1 MHDTLDVSP
10 RLRSAPRAWSEEWK
24 DRSFRLELLLT
35 PVALVAVLA
44 VLARFLSW
52 VERRPGVILPDPIL
66 SAIAPRDLTWI
77 TFALVYASI
86 LTTVVLLVPRPRRL
100 LLGMQ
105 AYVLMMLLRMA
116 VMSVTPL
123 AAPPGMLA
131 LEDPFVQIL
140 GTGQVLT
147 KDLFFSGHTSTTF
160 LLALFASGRASRAFL
175 LACTVAVAAC
185 VLWQHV
191 HYTVDVLA
199 APPFAYAAYA
209 LVSRRRA
216 GARRA

>member
-1 MHDTLDVSP
+1 MHDTLNASP
-10 RLRSAPRAWSEEWK
+10 RLSSAPRAWVTAWK
-24 DRSFRLELLLT
+24 DRSFRLEMVLT

-44 VLARFLSW
+44 FLARFLTW
-52 VERRPGVILPDPIL
+52 VERRPGVVLPDPVL
-66 SAIAPRDLTWI
+66 SAIGARDVTWI

-86 LTTVVLLVPRPRRL
+86 VTTVVLLLPRPRRL

-105 AYVLMMLLRMA
+105 AYMLMMVLRTL

-131 LEDPFVQIL
+131 LRDPFVQFL
-140 GTGQVLT
+140 GNGEVLT
-147 KDLFFSGHTSTTF
+147 QDLFFSGHTSTTF
-160 LLALFASGRASRAFL
+160 LLVLFAPGRRSRAFL
-175 LACTVAVAAC
+175 LACTVAVACC

-199 APPFAYAAYA
+199 APPFAFAAYA
-209 LVSRRRA
+209 LARARSRA
-216 GARRA
+216 S